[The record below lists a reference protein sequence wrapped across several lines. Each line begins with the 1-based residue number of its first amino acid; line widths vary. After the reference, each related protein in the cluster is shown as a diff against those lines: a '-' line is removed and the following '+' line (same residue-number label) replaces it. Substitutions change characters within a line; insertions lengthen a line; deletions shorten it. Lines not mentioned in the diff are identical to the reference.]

1 MVKKVDVNE
10 TLLKVY
16 NDKELVNYIATEL
29 KRIQREADVD
39 DSSWTVAA
47 YGSLMRELQVLGD
60 LTDAL
65 NKRMN
70 KDSNDPKIIV

>member
-29 KRIQREADVD
+29 KRIQREANVE
-39 DSSWTVAA
+39 DSSWAMSA
-47 YGSLMRELQVLGD
+47 YGWLMGELQVLGD
-60 LTDAL
+60 LTDVL

>member
-10 TLLKVY
+10 TLLKAY

-29 KRIQREADVD
+29 KRIQREANVEGAD
-39 DSSWTVAA
+39 WVAVS
-47 YGSLMRELQVLGD
+47 YGSLMSELQVLGD

-65 NKRMN
+65 DKRMN

>member
-16 NDKELVNYIATEL
+16 NDKELVNYITTEL
-29 KRIQREADVD
+29 KRIQREANVD
-39 DSSWTVAA
+39 DPSWTMAA
-47 YGSLMRELQVLGD
+47 YGSLMRELQALGD
-60 LTDAL
+60 VADAL